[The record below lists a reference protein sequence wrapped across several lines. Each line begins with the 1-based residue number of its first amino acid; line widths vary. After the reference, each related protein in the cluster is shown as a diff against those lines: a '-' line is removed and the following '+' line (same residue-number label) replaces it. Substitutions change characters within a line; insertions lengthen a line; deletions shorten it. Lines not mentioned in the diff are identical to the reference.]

1 MAQPQVEIRCCIMGE
16 TQAAYRITTDG
27 TNSFW
32 IPKSQI
38 LDDDLPEADYM
49 GMGEIF
55 SLFIP
60 VWLAIKS
67 GLV

>member
-1 MAQPQVEIRCCIMGE
+1 MAQPQAEIQCCIMGE
-16 TQAAYRITTDG
+16 TDKAYRITTDG

-38 LDDDLPEADYM
+38 LDDDLPERDYC
-49 GMGEIF
+49 GTGEIF
-55 SLFIP
+55 HIFLP
-60 VWLAIKS
+60 QWLAVKN